1 MINNL
6 LVTYIFVSSTISI
19 FFLNFFFKDVLFS
32 NYTNQFIF
40 FLLPL
45 IWPGVA
51 HGSLDY
57 EVGKKIG
64 LIKKNYQSILF
75 FMAYV
80 SIAVSFSIFWFFLP
94 NISLLIFL
102 TFSIFHFG
110 SSDQVFF
117 IEKKIQFFEI
127 ILRGSIPILIPI
139 FFHKEKVYEI
149 FELLF
154 VDYLFLEKIFPFF
167 YYCNFLLIPIF
178 FYILFFLLKNNQI
191 PIQKKSI
198 FLIEIFFMIFCFVLF
213 EPLISFS
220 IYFCFLHSIR
230 HLINEKNNLN
240 FSTLTVILKTL
251 PLTFLTIIS
260 LFFIFLF
267 IENFEYKFISILF
280 ISLASL
286 TIPHMYLVF
295 LSRKSQ

>member
-1 MINNL
+1 MINNQ
-6 LVTYIFVSSTISI
+6 LVTYIFVFSTISI
-19 FFLNFFFKDVLFS
+19 FFLNIFFKDILFS
-32 NYTNQFIF
+32 DYTNQFIF

-64 LIKKNYQSILF
+64 LIKKDYQSIF
-75 FMAYV
+75 FFIAYIL
-80 SIAVSFSIFWFFLP
+80 IAISFSIFWFFFP

-102 TFSIFHFG
+102 TFSVFHFG
-110 SSDQVFF
+110 SSDQIIF

-127 ILRGSIPILIPI
+127 ILRGSLPILIPI
-139 FFHKEKVYEI
+139 FFYKENVYEI

-154 VDYLFLEKIFPFF
+154 VNYLFLEKIFPFF

-178 FYILFFLLKNNQI
+178 FYILFFLLKTNQVS
-191 PIQKKSI
+191 IQKKSI
-198 FLIEIFFMIFCFVLF
+198 FLIEIFFMIFCFIFF

-230 HLINEKNNLN
+230 HLINERNNLRL
-240 FSTLTVILKTL
+240 STLKVISKTL

-267 IENFEYKFISILF
+267 IESYEYKFISILF
-280 ISLASL
+280 ISFASL
-286 TIPHMYLVF
+286 TVPHMYLVF